1 VFAPVKVADDYYGD
15 GTMLQLAPFS
25 PALDLGARRI
35 LVVAAGKRRIDETA
49 CAQARDVPTLP
60 QIAGHVLDRIFV
72 DALEADL
79 ERLQRINDTLS
90 GLPGP
95 RRDAHAPRRVETLVV
110 SPSRAVAPLAAA
122 HSASLPPTLRLL
134 MRCIGALRNEGASVL
149 SWLLFE
155 RRYTRA
161 LMRLGFEDAMR
172 RRNEVL
178 RFLGD
183 AAPHPKPH
191 EPHEARLA
199 LESTRTP

>member
-49 CAQARDVPTLP
+49 CAQARDVPTLA

-90 GLPGP
+90 GLRGP
-95 RRDAHAPRRVETLVV
+95 RRDAHALRRVET
-110 SPSRAVAPLAAA
+110 
-122 HSASLPPTLRLL
+122 
-134 MRCIGALRNEGASVL
+134 
-149 SWLLFE
+149 
-155 RRYTRA
+155 RA
-161 LMRLGFEDAMR
+161 LMHLGFEDAMR
-172 RRNEVL
+172 RRSQVL

-183 AAPHPKPH
+183 AALHPKPH

-199 LESTRTP
+199 LKSTRTP